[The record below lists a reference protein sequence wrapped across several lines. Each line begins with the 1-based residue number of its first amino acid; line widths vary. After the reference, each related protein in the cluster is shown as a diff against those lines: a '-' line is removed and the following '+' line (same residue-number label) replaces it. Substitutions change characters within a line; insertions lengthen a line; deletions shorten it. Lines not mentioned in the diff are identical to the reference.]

1 MKLNIHS
8 LLRDKNVLYVTLF
21 ITIINMFAY
30 LMFRQFDAVLFF
42 VIIGLI
48 TSYFSKNMIII
59 LLTAILSTNLAIS
72 IKLIGKVK
80 EGMENKEANKD
91 ANKDAKNK
99 DKDAKPKPKPKDANA
114 KPKVAMTKNKDAKN
128 KKKEGMESQ
137 ANDESS
143 GDKEPKCVGSD
154 CTKKKKDGFTQQLNP
169 APIDGMDEDDDDDFT
184 NHPTVDYAST
194 LESAYDNLDK
204 LLSSDAI
211 NSMSEDTQRLAEKQQ
226 MLMGN
231 INKLQP
237 MMEKAGSMLESLNM
251 DKMTGMLGG
260 LQDKL
265 KGMGTT
271 F

>member
-91 ANKDAKNK
+91 AKNK
-99 DKDAKPKPKPKDANA
+99 DKDAKPTPKPKDA
-114 KPKVAMTKNKDAKN
+114 KAMTKNKDAKNKDAKN

-154 CTKKKKDGFTQQLNP
+154 CNKKKKDGFTQQLNP

-260 LQDKL
+260 LQEKL
-265 KGMGTT
+265 KGMGK
-271 F
+271 

>member
-42 VIIGLI
+42 AIIGLI
-48 TSYFSKNMIII
+48 TSHFSKNMIII

-80 EGMENKEANKD
+80 EGMENKDKKD
-91 ANKDAKNK
+91 GKNTDAKNK
-99 DKDAKPKPKPKDANA
+99 DAKKKDAKKKDA
-114 KPKVAMTKNKDAKN
+114 
-128 KKKEGMESQ
+128 KKKEGMASN
-137 ANDESS
+137 ANNKDSNKDASS
-143 GDKEPKCVGSD
+143 GAKEPKCVGSD
-154 CTKKKKDGFTQQLNP
+154 CKKKKDGFTQQLNP
-169 APIDGMDEDDDDDFT
+169 ARIDGSEEDDDDQDEFDS
-184 NHPTVDYAST
+184 HPTVDYAST

-211 NSMSEDTQRLAEKQQ
+211 NSMSEDTKRLAEKQQ

-237 MMEKAGSMLESLNM
+237 MMEKAGSMLEGLNM
-251 DKMTGMLGG
+251 EKMTGMLGG
-260 LQDKL
+260 LQEKL
-265 KGMGTT
+265 SGMNKN
-271 F
+271 

>member
-48 TSYFSKNMIII
+48 TSHFSKNMIII

-80 EGMENKEANKD
+80 EGMENKDK
-91 ANKDAKNK
+91 KNDK
-99 DKDAKPKPKPKDANA
+99 DKDGKKNADKKDGKDKDGKKNA
-114 KPKVAMTKNKDAKN
+114 GKKNAGKN
-128 KKKEGMESQ
+128 NADNKQNADKKKEGMES
-137 ANDESS
+137 NE
-143 GDKEPKCVGSD
+143 KEPKCVGSD
-154 CTKKKKDGFTQQLNP
+154 CKKKKDGFTQQLNP
-169 APIDGMDEDDDDDFT
+169 ARINGSEDDDQDDFDS
-184 NHPTVDYAST
+184 HPTVDYAST

-211 NSMSEDTQRLAEKQQ
+211 SSMSEDTQRLAEKQQ

-237 MMEKAGSMLESLNM
+237 MMEKAGSMLEGLNM

-260 LQDKL
+260 LQEKL
-265 KGMGTT
+265 SGMNKN
-271 F
+271 

>member
-1 MKLNIHS
+1 VNSVYSMKLNIHS

-48 TSYFSKNMIII
+48 TSHFSKNMIII

-80 EGMENKEANKD
+80 EGMENKDKS
-91 ANKDAKNK
+91 KDAKNK
-99 DKDAKPKPKPKDANA
+99 DKDANNKDAN
-114 KPKVAMTKNKDAKN
+114 NKDAKKKDAKKD
-128 KKKEGMESQ
+128 KKKEGMESN
-137 ANDESS
+137 ANNKDANKDTSS
-143 GDKEPKCVGSD
+143 NDKEPKCVGSD
-154 CTKKKKDGFTQQLNP
+154 CKKKKDGFTQQLNP
-169 APIDGMDEDDDDDFT
+169 ARINGSDDDDQDEFDS
-184 NHPTVDYAST
+184 HPTVDYAST

-237 MMEKAGSMLESLNM
+237 MMEKAGSMLEGLNM

-260 LQDKL
+260 IQEKL
-265 KGMGTT
+265 KGMKKA
-271 F
+271 

>member
-1 MKLNIHS
+1 MKLNIRS

-80 EGMENKEANKD
+80 EGMENAD
-91 ANKDAKNK
+91 KNDDK
-99 DKDAKPKPKPKDANA
+99 DKDGKKNA
-114 KPKVAMTKNKDAKN
+114 DKKNGKQNAGSKQNAD
-128 KKKEGMESQ
+128 KKKEGMVSN
-137 ANDESS
+137 AN
-143 GDKEPKCVGSD
+143 EPKCVGSD
-154 CTKKKKDGFTQQLNP
+154 CKKKKDGFTQQLNP
-169 APIDGMDEDDDDDFT
+169 ARINGMDDEDEDEDDFES
-184 NHPTVDYAST
+184 HPTVDYAST

-226 MLMGN
+226 LLMGN
-231 INKLQP
+231 INKLHP
-237 MMEKAGSMLESLNM
+237 MMEKAGSMLEGLNM

-260 LQDKL
+260 IQEKL
-265 KGMGTT
+265 NGLNKK
-271 F
+271 